1 MFFTFLLL
9 LLFGGTALAYTGG
22 GCAEGVPVG
31 ELKVV
36 GLSMT
41 KEKVVTREL
50 ALRSGV
56 PYSDSLYEAD
66 ARRLER
72 LDIFASIELTCEQA
86 GSVQNLTLHLSEI
99 FPVIPSSAGK
109 RTDQDGLLLG
119 VALAFLN
126 AGGEDIR
133 AEAQY
138 RASVSP
144 AFENSEF
151 AIYLSSPWL
160 LDLPIE
166 WNIDLVRTD
175 SHDDLRGFHSK
186 SWLADLDLR
195 WRFLD
200 PFQFL
205 FTTAY
210 RYQESYGNIPELGAG
225 FAIDTR
231 DSPTDTRRG
240 FYEEFMLTQVGGAM
254 DSPENYREILFDTRA
269 AVSPYRRWVLGGSLL
284 LRYRLG
290 DVDFFDRFHHGG
302 SNSFRGYEADSSN
315 HGESEVLMN
324 FEERIIIL
332 ERVPITVVGVRFY
345 YGLQLVAGLDGSV
358 LFDGNEILDEN
369 FSGAAYVG
377 VHILLPAI
385 DRVRFEV
392 GYAPDTGEPKFFIGL
407 NEKNISQRWRTR

>member
-9 LLFGGTALAYTGG
+9 LLFGGAAFAYTGA

-31 ELKVV
+31 QIKVE

-50 ALRSGV
+50 ALKPGV
-56 PYSDSLYEAD
+56 PYSDSLFEAD

-72 LDIFASIELTCEQA
+72 LDLFASIALTCEQA
-86 GSVQNLTLHLSEI
+86 GNSQDLTLQLSEI

-126 AGGEDIR
+126 AGGNDIR

-151 AIYLSSPWL
+151 AIYLSAPWFF
-160 LDLPIE
+160 DLPID
-166 WNIDLVRTD
+166 WNIDLVHTD

-186 SWLADLDLR
+186 SWLADLDVK
-195 WRFLD
+195 WRFQN
-200 PFQFL
+200 PFQLL

-210 RYQESYGNIPELGAG
+210 RYQEDYGNIPELGAG
-225 FAIDTR
+225 LAIDTR

-269 AVSPYRRWVLGGSLL
+269 NVSPYKRWVLGGSLL
-284 LRYRLG
+284 MRYRLG

-302 SNSFRGYEADSSN
+302 SNSFRGYEADSSH
-315 HGESEVLMN
+315 HGESEILMN
-324 FEERIIIL
+324 FEERIIVL
-332 ERVPITVVGVRFY
+332 ERMPITVVGVRLY

-358 LFDGNEILDEN
+358 LWDGGEILSRD
-369 FSGAAYVG
+369 FAGAAYVG
-377 VHILLPAI
+377 VHVLLPAI